1 LKDYLCDAGVY
12 SNSEAV
18 MNHLLPVILGYQMYV
33 GFIEIIVFLLGGVV
47 LGFFIH
53 FFLVSRRGMAFKLPK
68 PEPPIIAEA
77 AFTNTDEW
85 RLKYYEE
92 IELQEKAQMQ
102 LRRELDQVRDNE
114 ELLTIEVEELNK
126 ELKRRHETQQ
136 SVSRPV
142 MTQEEQSEE
151 YLVRLQKTQEGL
163 AEQNEQITL
172 LLDQIEL
179 LKQTEFK
186 HIDTLKAN
194 EELNARLNEML
205 SALAGKDARIVEL
218 EQQQLLSVEMEERM
232 QKAYEEFNIIRE
244 KLAKVESLSNPPSRQ
259 FEFEEMQQTH
269 FKLIREFDEYKQKH
283 LDLLEENQ
291 RLSRLLADTE
301 EKLRESNF
309 QRQQLQKKIS
319 FLEELNRDLQ
329 QISEHNK
336 KLENQL
342 RRMSEIE
349 VMLAQVQG
357 KKPDKAEDGPPE

>member
-1 LKDYLCDAGVY
+1 MNYL
-12 SNSEAV
+12 
-18 MNHLLPVILGYQMYV
+18 LVILGYQMYV
-33 GFIEIIVFLLGGVV
+33 GVIEIIVFLLGGVV

-53 FFLVSRRGMAFKLPK
+53 FFLVSRRTLSIKLPE
-68 PEPPIIAEA
+68 PEPPVFAET
-77 AFTNTDEW
+77 AFNDSDEW

-92 IELQEKAQMQ
+92 KELQDKVQMD
-102 LRRELDQVRDNE
+102 LRRQLDEVRDNE

-126 ELKRRHETQQ
+126 ELKRRHETPPQ
-136 SVSRPV
+136 PV
-142 MTQEEQSEE
+142 AKTVTSQEEQSEE
-151 YLVRLQKTQEGL
+151 YLVRLQRTQESL
-163 AEQNEQITL
+163 AEQNQQITL

-194 EELNARLNEML
+194 EALNARLNEML
-205 SALAGKDARIVEL
+205 SVLAGKDARIVEL
-218 EQQQLLSVEMEERM
+218 EQQQLLSVEMEERL
-232 QKAYEEFNIIRE
+232 QKAYEEFNALRQ
-244 KLAKVESLSNPPSRQ
+244 KLMKVENLSNPPSRQ
-259 FEFEEMQQTH
+259 FEFEELQQNH
-269 FKLIREFDEYKQKH
+269 FKLIREFDEYKLKH

-309 QRQQLQKKIS
+309 QRQQLQKKIT

-349 VMLAQVQG
+349 VMLARVQS
-357 KKPDKAEDGPPE
+357 KSPDTPQEGPPE

>member
-1 LKDYLCDAGVY
+1 MNYL
-12 SNSEAV
+12 
-18 MNHLLPVILGYQMYV
+18 LVILGYQMYV
-33 GFIEIIVFLLGGVV
+33 GIMEIVVFLLGGIA

-53 FFLVSRRGMAFKLPK
+53 FFLVSRRTMSIKLPK
-68 PEPPIIAEA
+68 PELPIIADT
-77 AFTNTDEW
+77 AFQNTDEW
-85 RLKYYEE
+85 RIKYYEE
-92 IELQEKAQMQ
+92 MEVQEKVQMQ
-102 LRRELDQVRDNE
+102 LRRELDEVRDNE

-126 ELKRRHETQQ
+126 ELKRRREPPPQQ
-136 SVSRPV
+136 QPV
-142 MTQEEQSEE
+142 IINAASQEEQSGE
-151 YLVRLQKTQEGL
+151 YLLRLQKTQEGL
-163 AEQNEQITL
+163 AEQNQQITL
-172 LLDQIEL
+172 LLDQIQL

-186 HIDTLKAN
+186 HIDTLKEN

-205 SALAGKDARIVEL
+205 SVLMAKDARILEL
-218 EQQQLLSVEMEERM
+218 EQQQLLSNEMEERL
-232 QKAYEEFNIIRE
+232 QKAYEEFNALRE
-244 KLAKVESLSNPPSRQ
+244 KLLKVENLSNPPSRQ
-259 FEFEEMQQTH
+259 YELEELQQHH

-283 LDLLEENQ
+283 LGLLEENQ

-349 VMLAQVQG
+349 VMLARVQG
-357 KKPDKAEDGPPE
+357 KGGKGDNEPPE

>member
-1 LKDYLCDAGVY
+1 
-12 SNSEAV
+12 
-18 MNHLLPVILGYQMYV
+18 MNHFLLVILGYQMYV
-33 GFIEIIVFLLGGVV
+33 GIFEIIFFLLGGLV

-53 FFLVSRRGMAFKLPK
+53 FFLVSRKTMSLKLPE
-68 PEPPIIAEA
+68 PEPPIIANM
-77 AFTNTDEW
+77 AFHDSDEW

-92 IELQEKAQMQ
+92 MELQEKVQMQ
-102 LRRELDQVRDNE
+102 LRRELDEVRDNE
-114 ELLTIEVEELNK
+114 ELLTIEVEELHK
-126 ELKRRHETQQ
+126 ELKRRVETPP
-136 SVSRPV
+136 PV
-142 MTQEEQSEE
+142 VKTATSQEEQSEE

-163 AEQNEQITL
+163 AEQNQQIAL

-186 HIDTLKAN
+186 HIDTIKAN
-194 EELNARLNEML
+194 EELDARLNEML
-205 SALAGKDARIVEL
+205 TVLTTKDARIIEL
-218 EQQQLLSVEMEERM
+218 EQSQLLSNEMEERL
-232 QKAYEEFNIIRE
+232 QKAYEEFNALRE
-244 KLAKVESLSNPPSRQ
+244 KLLKVENLSNPPSRQ
-259 FEFEEMQQTH
+259 FEFEELQQNH

-309 QRQQLQKKIS
+309 QRNQLLKKIT

-349 VMLAQVQG
+349 VMLARVQG
-357 KKPDKAEDGPPE
+357 KTPDKAEDGPPE

>member
-1 LKDYLCDAGVY
+1 
-12 SNSEAV
+12 
-18 MNHLLPVILGYQMYV
+18 MYV
-33 GFIEIIVFLLGGVV
+33 GIFEIIFFLLGGLV

-53 FFLVSRRGMAFKLPK
+53 FFLVSRKTMSFKLPE
-68 PEPPIIAEA
+68 PEPPIIADT
-77 AFTNTDEW
+77 AFHDSEEW

-92 IELQEKAQMQ
+92 MELQEKMQMQ
-102 LRRELDQVRDNE
+102 LRRELDEVRDNE
-114 ELLTIEVEELNK
+114 QLLTIEVEELHK
-126 ELKRRHETQQ
+126 ELKRRHAPPAPEAIKAAT
-136 SVSRPV
+136 S
-142 MTQEEQSEE
+142 QEEQSEE
-151 YLVRLQKTQEGL
+151 YLARLQKTQEGL
-163 AEQNEQITL
+163 AEQNQQITL

-205 SALAGKDARIVEL
+205 TVLTTKDARIIEL
-218 EQQQLLSVEMEERM
+218 EQSQLLSNEMEERL
-232 QKAYEEFNIIRE
+232 QKAYEEFNGLRD
-244 KLAKVESLSNPPSRQ
+244 KLLKVENLSNPPSRQ
-259 FEFEEMQQTH
+259 FEFEELQQNH

-309 QRQQLQKKIS
+309 QRNQLLKKIA

-349 VMLAQVQG
+349 VMLARVQG
-357 KKPDKAEDGPPE
+357 KESGKDESAPPE

>member
-1 LKDYLCDAGVY
+1 MNYL
-12 SNSEAV
+12 
-18 MNHLLPVILGYQMYV
+18 LVILGYQMYV
-33 GFIEIIVFLLGGVV
+33 GILEIIVFLLGGVA

-53 FFLVSRRGMAFKLPK
+53 FFLVSRKTMSFKLPE
-68 PEPPIIAEA
+68 PEPPILADT
-77 AFTNTDEW
+77 AFYDSEEW
-85 RLKYYEE
+85 RLKYYEDM
-92 IELQEKAQMQ
+92 ELQEKEQMQ
-102 LRRELDQVRDNE
+102 LRRELDEVRDNE
-114 ELLTIEVEELNK
+114 QLLTIEVEELHK
-126 ELKRRHETQQ
+126 ELKRRHEAPQAAERQ
-136 SVSRPV
+136 FAS
-142 MTQEEQSEE
+142 QEEQSEE

-163 AEQNEQITL
+163 AEQNQQITL

-205 SALAGKDARIVEL
+205 TVLAGKDARIVEL
-218 EQQQLLSVEMEERM
+218 EQQQLLSEEMEERM
-232 QKAYEEFNIIRE
+232 QKAYEEFNALRE
-244 KLAKVESLSNPPSRQ
+244 KLLKVESLSNPPSRQ
-259 FEFEEMQQTH
+259 FEFEEMQQNN

-283 LDLLEENQ
+283 LDLLEENR

-309 QRQQLQKKIS
+309 QRQQLQKKIT

-349 VMLAQVQG
+349 VMLARVQG
-357 KKPDKAEDGPPE
+357 KGNKGEDKPPE

>member
-1 LKDYLCDAGVY
+1 
-12 SNSEAV
+12 
-18 MNHLLPVILGYQMYV
+18 MNHFLLVILGYQMYV
-33 GFIEIIVFLLGGVV
+33 GVFEIIFFLLGGLV

-53 FFLVSRRGMAFKLPK
+53 FFLVSRRTMSLKLPER
-68 PEPPIIAEA
+68 EPPIIADT
-77 AFTNTDEW
+77 AFHDTEEW

-92 IELQEKAQMQ
+92 MELQEKVQMQ
-102 LRRELDQVRDNE
+102 LRRELDEVRDNE
-114 ELLTIEVEELNK
+114 ELLTIEVEELHK
-126 ELKRRHETQQ
+126 ELKRRVEAPQPIAKVAA
-136 SVSRPV
+136 S
-142 MTQEEQSEE
+142 QEEQSEE
-151 YLVRLQKTQEGL
+151 YLARLQKTQEGL
-163 AEQNEQITL
+163 AEQNQQIAL

-205 SALAGKDARIVEL
+205 TVLTTKDARIIEL
-218 EQQQLLSVEMEERM
+218 EQSQLLSGEMEERL
-232 QKAYEEFNIIRE
+232 QKAYEEFNGLRE
-244 KLAKVESLSNPPSRQ
+244 KLLKVESLSNPPSRQ
-259 FEFEEMQQTH
+259 FEFEELQQNH
-269 FKLIREFDEYKQKH
+269 FKLTREFDEYKQKH

-291 RLSRLLADTE
+291 RLVRLLADTE

-309 QRQQLQKKIS
+309 QRNQLLKKIS

-349 VMLAQVQG
+349 VMLARVQG
-357 KKPDKAEDGPPE
+357 KESGKDESAPPE

>member
-1 LKDYLCDAGVY
+1 
-12 SNSEAV
+12 
-18 MNHLLPVILGYQMYV
+18 MNYVLVFLGYQMYV
-33 GFIEIIVFLLGGVV
+33 GIIQVIVFLLGGVA

-53 FFLVSRRGMAFKLPK
+53 FFFVSRRTMSLKF
-68 PEPPIIAEA
+68 PEPELPVIANS
-77 AFTNTDEW
+77 AFDNGDEW
-85 RLKYYEE
+85 RMKYYEE
-92 IELQEKAQMQ
+92 MEMQEKVQMQ
-102 LRRELDQVRDNE
+102 LRRELDEVRDNE
-114 ELLTIEVEELNK
+114 QLLTIEVEELHK
-126 ELKRRHETQQ
+126 ELKRRHDPPPQLQPAAIKTGI
-136 SVSRPV
+136 S
-142 MTQEEQSEE
+142 QEEQSEE
-151 YLVRLQKTQEGL
+151 YLIRLQKTQEGL
-163 AEQNEQITL
+163 AEQNQQIVL

-194 EELNARLNEML
+194 SALNGRLNEML
-205 SALAGKDARIVEL
+205 TVLANKDARIQEL
-218 EQQQLLSVEMEERM
+218 EQQQLLSEEMEERM
-232 QKAYEEFNIIRE
+232 RKAYEEFNALRE
-244 KLAKVESLSNPPSRQ
+244 KLSKVESLSNPPSRQ
-259 FEFEEMQQTH
+259 YEFEELQQNH

-309 QRQQLQKKIS
+309 QRQQLQKKIA

-349 VMLAQVQG
+349 VMLARVQG
-357 KKPDKAEDGPPE
+357 KNSSKDESTPPE

>member
-1 LKDYLCDAGVY
+1 
-12 SNSEAV
+12 
-18 MNHLLPVILGYQMYV
+18 MNYVLVVLGYQMYV
-33 GFIEIIVFLLGGVV
+33 GILEIIVFLLGGVA

-53 FFLVSRRGMAFKLPK
+53 FFLVSRRTMSIKLPQR
-68 PEPPIIAEA
+68 EPPIIADT
-77 AFTNTDEW
+77 AFHDADEW

-92 IELQEKAQMQ
+92 MELQEKVQMQ
-102 LRRELDQVRDNE
+102 LRRELDEVRDNE
-114 ELLTIEVEELNK
+114 ELLTIEVEELHK
-126 ELKRRHETQQ
+126 ELKRRHEPPQQ
-136 SVSRPV
+136 AEKPV
-142 MTQEEQSEE
+142 ALASQEEQSEE
-151 YLVRLQKTQEGL
+151 YLIRLQRTQEGL
-163 AEQNEQITL
+163 AEQNQQISL

-205 SALAGKDARIVEL
+205 SVLAGRDARIVEL
-218 EQQQLLSVEMEERM
+218 EQQQLLSEEMEVRM
-232 QKAYEEFNIIRE
+232 QKAYEEFNLLRE
-244 KLAKVESLSNPPSRQ
+244 KLLKVESLSNPPSRQ
-259 FEFEEMQQTH
+259 FEFDELQQNH

-309 QRQQLQKKIS
+309 QRQQLQKKIA

-349 VMLAQVQG
+349 VMLARVQG
-357 KKPDKAEDGPPE
+357 KGNKGENQPPE

>member
-1 LKDYLCDAGVY
+1 MNYLL
-12 SNSEAV
+12 V
-18 MNHLLPVILGYQMYV
+18 MLGYQMYV
-33 GFIEIIVFLLGGVV
+33 GVIEIIVFLLGGVV

-53 FFLVSRRGMAFKLPK
+53 FFLVSRRAMPFKLPE
-68 PEPPIIAEA
+68 PEPPVIADT
-77 AFTNTDEW
+77 AFHDSDEW

-92 IELQEKAQMQ
+92 MELQEKVQMQ
-102 LRRELDQVRDNE
+102 LRRELDEVRDNE
-114 ELLTIEVEELNK
+114 ELLTIEVEELHK
-126 ELKRRHETQQ
+126 ELKRRHEPPP
-136 SVSRPV
+136 PV
-142 MTQEEQSEE
+142 AKAVTSQEEQSEE

-163 AEQNEQITL
+163 AEQNQQITL

-186 HIDTLKAN
+186 HIDTIKAN
-194 EELNARLNEML
+194 EELNVRLNEIL
-205 SALAGKDARIVEL
+205 SVLASKDARIHEL
-218 EQQQLLSVEMEERM
+218 EQHQLLSVEMEERM
-232 QKAYEEFNIIRE
+232 QKAYQEFNALRE
-244 KLAKVESLSNPPSRQ
+244 KLNRVESLTNPPSRQ
-259 FEFEEMQQTH
+259 FEYEELQQNH

-283 LDLLEENQ
+283 LGLLEENQ

-349 VMLAQVQG
+349 VMLARVQG
-357 KKPDKAEDGPPE
+357 KTPDKGEDAPPE

>member
-1 LKDYLCDAGVY
+1 
-12 SNSEAV
+12 
-18 MNHLLPVILGYQMYV
+18 MYV
-33 GFIEIIVFLLGGVV
+33 GVMEIVVFLLGGVA

-53 FFLVSRRGMAFKLPK
+53 FFLVSRRTMSLKLPQ
-68 PEPPIIAEA
+68 PEPPIIADA
-77 AFTNTDEW
+77 AFQNTDEW
-85 RLKYYEE
+85 RVKYYEE
-92 IELQEKAQMQ
+92 MEVQEKVQMQ
-102 LRRELDQVRDNE
+102 LRRELDEVRDNE
-114 ELLTIEVEELNK
+114 ELLTIEVEELHK
-126 ELKRRHETQQ
+126 ELKRRHEAQPPQQ
-136 SVSRPV
+136 PGIVNAAS
-142 MTQEEQSEE
+142 QEEQSEE
-151 YLVRLQKTQEGL
+151 YLLRLQKTQEGL
-163 AEQNEQITL
+163 AEQNTQITL

-194 EELNARLNEML
+194 EELNGRLNEML
-205 SALAGKDARIVEL
+205 SVLMTKDARILEL
-218 EQQQLLSVEMEERM
+218 EQQQLLSNEMEERL
-232 QKAYEEFNIIRE
+232 QKAYEEFNALRE
-244 KLAKVESLSNPPSRQ
+244 KLLKVENLSNPPSRQ
-259 FEFEEMQQTH
+259 FELEELQQNH

-309 QRQQLQKKIS
+309 QRQQLQKKVT

-349 VMLAQVQG
+349 VMLARVQG
-357 KKPDKAEDGPPE
+357 KSANKGDNEPPE

>member
-1 LKDYLCDAGVY
+1 
-12 SNSEAV
+12 
-18 MNHLLPVILGYQMYV
+18 MNHLLPVILGYQIYV
-33 GFIEIIVFLLGGVV
+33 GVFEIIFFLLGGIV

-53 FFLVSRRGMAFKLPK
+53 FFLVSRKTFSLKLPER
-68 PEPPIIAEA
+68 EPPVIADA
-77 AFTNTDEW
+77 AFNNSEEW
-85 RLKYYEE
+85 RYKYYEE
-92 IELQEKAQMQ
+92 MELQEKVQME
-102 LRRELDQVRDNE
+102 LRRELDEVRDNE
-114 ELLTIEVEELNK
+114 ELLTIEVEELQK
-126 ELKRRHETQQ
+126 ELKRRHNIQPAAPISGT
-136 SVSRPV
+136 S
-142 MTQEEQSEE
+142 QEEQSEE
-151 YLVRLQKTQEGL
+151 YLVRLQRTQEGL
-163 AEQNEQITL
+163 VEQNQQIAL

-194 EELNARLNEML
+194 EELTARVNEVLNV
-205 SALAGKDARIVEL
+205 LANKDARILEL
-218 EQQQLLSVEMEERM
+218 EQQQLLSEEMEERM
-232 QKAYEEFNIIRE
+232 QKAYEEFNALRQ
-244 KLAKVESLSNPPSRQ
+244 KLSKVESLSNPPSRQ
-259 FEFEEMQQTH
+259 YEFEELQQNH

-309 QRQQLQKKIS
+309 QRQQLQKKIT

-349 VMLAQVQG
+349 VMLARVQG
-357 KKPDKAEDGPPE
+357 KASDKAENEPPE

>member
-1 LKDYLCDAGVY
+1 MNYLLVF
-12 SNSEAV
+12 
-18 MNHLLPVILGYQMYV
+18 LGYQMYV
-33 GFIEIIVFLLGGVV
+33 GVIEIIVFLLGGIV

-53 FFLVSRRGMAFKLPK
+53 FFLVSRKTMSLKLPER
-68 PEPPIIAEA
+68 EPPVIANA
-77 AFTNTDEW
+77 AFDNAEEW

-92 IELQEKAQMQ
+92 IELQEQVQMQ
-102 LRRELDQVRDNE
+102 LRRELDTVRDNE
-114 ELLTIEVEELNK
+114 ELLTIEVEELHK
-126 ELKRRHETQQ
+126 ELKRRHE
-136 SVSRPV
+136 VPPV
-142 MTQEEQSEE
+142 VAKPATSQEEQSEE
-151 YLVRLQKTQEGL
+151 YLVRLQRTQENL
-163 AEQNEQITL
+163 VEQNQQITL

-194 EELNARLNEML
+194 EELTARVNEIL
-205 SALAGKDARIVEL
+205 TVLAGKDARILEL
-218 EQQQLLSVEMEERM
+218 EQQQLLSVEMEQRL
-232 QKAYEEFNIIRE
+232 QNAYEEFNALRE
-244 KLAKVESLSNPPSRQ
+244 KLSKVENLSNPPSRQ
-259 FEFEEMQQTH
+259 YELEELQQNH

-283 LDLLEENQ
+283 LGLLEENQ

-309 QRQQLQKKIS
+309 QRQQLQKKIT

-349 VMLAQVQG
+349 VMLARVQG
-357 KKPDKAEDGPPE
+357 KASDGAESDPPQ

>member
-1 LKDYLCDAGVY
+1 
-12 SNSEAV
+12 
-18 MNHLLPVILGYQMYV
+18 MNYVLVILGYQMYV
-33 GFIEIIVFLLGGVV
+33 GILEIVVFLLGGVA

-53 FFLVSRRGMAFKLPK
+53 FFLVSRRTMSIKLPEREL
-68 PEPPIIAEA
+68 PVIADT
-77 AFTNTDEW
+77 AFNDADEW

-92 IELQEKAQMQ
+92 MELQEKVQMQ
-102 LRRELDQVRDNE
+102 LRRELDEVRDNE
-114 ELLTIEVEELNK
+114 ELLTIEVEELHK
-126 ELKRRHETQQ
+126 ELKRRHEPPQHVEKP
-136 SVSRPV
+136 VSL
-142 MTQEEQSEE
+142 TSQEEQSEE
-151 YLVRLQKTQEGL
+151 YLIRLQRTQEGL
-163 AEQNEQITL
+163 AQQNQQITL

-194 EELNARLNEML
+194 EELNTRLNEML
-205 SALAGKDARIVEL
+205 SVLAGRDARIIEL
-218 EQQQLLSVEMEERM
+218 EQQQLLSEEMEERM
-232 QKAYEEFNIIRE
+232 QKAYEEFNALRE
-244 KLAKVESLSNPPSRQ
+244 KLSKVESLSNPPSRQ
-259 FEFEEMQQTH
+259 FEFEELQQNH

-309 QRQQLQKKIS
+309 QRQQLQKKIT

-349 VMLAQVQG
+349 VMLARVQG
-357 KKPDKAEDGPPE
+357 KGNKGEDNPPE

>member
-1 LKDYLCDAGVY
+1 
-12 SNSEAV
+12 
-18 MNHLLPVILGYQMYV
+18 M
-33 GFIEIIVFLLGGVV
+33 EIIVFLLGGVA

-53 FFLVSRRGMAFKLPK
+53 FFLVSRKTMSLKLPQ
-68 PEPPIIAEA
+68 PEPPIIADS
-77 AFTNTDEW
+77 AFQNTDEW

-92 IELQEKAQMQ
+92 MELQEKVQMQ
-102 LRRELDQVRDNE
+102 LRRELDEVRDNE

-126 ELKRRHETQQ
+126 ELKRRHEPLAQQ
-136 SVSRPV
+136 PTIKNAAS
-142 MTQEEQSEE
+142 QEEQSEE
-151 YLVRLQKTQEGL
+151 YLVRLQRTQEGL

-186 HIDTLKAN
+186 HIDTVKAN
-194 EELNARLNEML
+194 EELNARMNEML
-205 SALAGKDARIVEL
+205 SVLMSKDARILEL
-218 EQQQLLSVEMEERM
+218 EQQQLLSNEMEERL
-232 QKAYEEFNIIRE
+232 QKAYEEFNALRE
-244 KLAKVESLSNPPSRQ
+244 KLSKVENLSNPPSRQ
-259 FEFEEMQQTH
+259 YELEELQQNH
-269 FKLIREFDEYKQKH
+269 FKLIREFDEYKVKH

-309 QRQQLQKKIS
+309 QRQQLQKKIT

-349 VMLAQVQG
+349 VMLARVQG
-357 KKPDKAEDGPPE
+357 KGGSKGENEPPE

>member
-1 LKDYLCDAGVY
+1 MNYL
-12 SNSEAV
+12 
-18 MNHLLPVILGYQMYV
+18 LVILGYQMYV
-33 GFIEIIVFLLGGVV
+33 GILEIIVFLLGGVA

-53 FFLVSRRGMAFKLPK
+53 FFLVSRRTMSLKLPE
-68 PEPPIIAEA
+68 PEPPILADT
-77 AFTNTDEW
+77 AFNDSEEW
-85 RLKYYEE
+85 RLKYYEDM
-92 IELQEKAQMQ
+92 ELQEKEQMQ
-102 LRRELDQVRDNE
+102 LRRELDMVRDNE
-114 ELLTIEVEELNK
+114 QLLTIEVEELNK
-126 ELKRRHETQQ
+126 ELKRRHEAPQP
-136 SVSRPV
+136 VERPFAS
-142 MTQEEQSEE
+142 QEEQSEE

-163 AEQNEQITL
+163 VEQNQQITL

-194 EELNARLNEML
+194 SALDARLNEML
-205 SALAGKDARIVEL
+205 TVLAGKDARIVEL
-218 EQQQLLSVEMEERM
+218 EQQQLLSEEMEERM
-232 QKAYEEFNIIRE
+232 QKAYEEFNALRE
-244 KLAKVESLSNPPSRQ
+244 KLSKVESLSNPPSRQ
-259 FEFEEMQQTH
+259 YEFEEMQQNN

-283 LDLLEENQ
+283 LDLLEENR

-349 VMLAQVQG
+349 VMLARVQG
-357 KKPDKAEDGPPE
+357 KNKGDEQPPE